1 MPAGE
6 YHCYYLMLNRVTAV
20 KVIATQGTMPEAV
33 EIIPINQLGT
43 TDDCGFFPFADDT
56 STSRDTAFEKIKA
69 RIKGTVFA
77 EQKL

>member
-1 MPAGE
+1 
-6 YHCYYLMLNRVTAV
+6 
-20 KVIATQGTMPEAV
+20 MPEAT

-43 TDDCGFFPFADDT
+43 TDDCGFSPFADDT

-69 RIKGTVFA
+69 RIKGTLFA